1 MLMFKAQRSYRIR
14 VIGGGLGFD
23 VTAEP
28 EVGDFL
34 RLESVVEAAE
44 GVPVDKDLEGNF
56 KFKQFCDENI
66 QMMCQRN
73 LQKGFLK
80 SNYGDKLIK
89 LDLFK
94 H

>member
-1 MLMFKAQRSYRIR
+1 MLMFSAQWSYRIR

-44 GVPVDKDLEGNF
+44 GVPVDKDLQEIRNSNHFVTKIF
-56 KFKQFCDENI
+56 K
-66 QMMCQRN
+66 
-73 LQKGFLK
+73 
-80 SNYGDKLIK
+80 
-89 LDLFK
+89 
-94 H
+94 